1 MPEVPPPVVLQPF
14 RFFFLPFLPFLHFFG
29 FFLATTAGPPADS
42 AGTARTAPARAAART
57 AIVILLT
64 TRFTPDHSAVAPDDR
79 SESPPARRTS
89 VVTFRVIERHIFRVK
104 NRRARA
110 DKNSMTSEQMNYRA
124 QQAEHLLER
133 FSELEREHESAGLY
147 EEALEARRL
156 RLEQEAA
163 VSYWRD
169 RATDTA

>member
-1 MPEVPPPVVLQPF
+1 
-14 RFFFLPFLPFLHFFG
+14 
-29 FFLATTAGPPADS
+29 
-42 AGTARTAPARAAART
+42 
-57 AIVILLT
+57 
-64 TRFTPDHSAVAPDDR
+64 
-79 SESPPARRTS
+79 
-89 VVTFRVIERHIFRVK
+89 
-104 NRRARA
+104 
-110 DKNSMTSEQMNYRA
+110 MTSEQMNYRA

-169 RATDTA
+169 RATDIA

>member
-1 MPEVPPPVVLQPF
+1 
-14 RFFFLPFLPFLHFFG
+14 
-29 FFLATTAGPPADS
+29 
-42 AGTARTAPARAAART
+42 
-57 AIVILLT
+57 
-64 TRFTPDHSAVAPDDR
+64 
-79 SESPPARRTS
+79 
-89 VVTFRVIERHIFRVK
+89 
-104 NRRARA
+104 
-110 DKNSMTSEQMNYRA
+110 MTSEQMNYRA